1 MQRNYLTIALRNLAR
16 NKLYSFINIGG
27 MAVGIAC
34 SLLISLWVWDEVTYN
49 RFHENADRLGVLVT
63 IDVFSDKITARRRA
77 PLPAYEYLKA
87 YDSRIKNACI
97 SHEGGAKLLKV
108 GDKVIFSDG
117 KFVSHEFLSM
127 FQFPLLRGS
136 VKDALIEP
144 RSIVLTETIAKEL
157 FGEKDPMGQFIQFDN
172 KFEMKVT
179 GILKDL
185 PKNSSFD
192 FEFLFPWSAIVTGS
206 PDWIKENSNWE
217 NEAFQV
223 YIEMQEGADI
233 REINSS
239 FTKLIREKRGNENK
253 SEIAVYPLL
262 DWRLYTNF
270 QNGKL
275 VGGMIDYVKSFSLIG
290 LFILLIACI
299 NFMNLATARSERR
312 AREVGIR
319 KTIGSRRIELVRQF
333 LGESV
338 LLTAL
343 AFLVAL
349 VIVQLALPVF
359 NNLVHKQ
366 LFIDYASP
374 IGWAIAIAFIL
385 VVGIFSGSYPAF
397 YLSSFNPVKV
407 LKGNIHVGRSNV
419 APRRV
424 LVSLQFCFSIF
435 LIVGMII
442 VYRQIQYVKDRDM
455 GYDRENLMM
464 FNANE
469 EMIKNYPEIERQ
481 LLASGIANSITVSG
495 SPVTDI
501 HRSSKLDWPGRP
513 AGLDISFSQVMTGH
527 NYARTLG
534 IKVVDGRDFT
544 DEFKSDSSSILLN
557 KAAVEDMGVQNPV
570 GMQVQVIP
578 YKKKWTVVGV
588 IDDVVMTSPFSEV
601 QPGFFMLIPR
611 WIDVITVRLEKSN
624 DLKETISKMESIFK
638 KLNPSYPF
646 EFQFVDDVFAKK
658 FKEINMIGILVSL
671 FAFLAIFITCLG
683 LFGLAAF
690 TAEQRTREIGIRKTM
705 GASTGSIIK
714 LLSKDFTRLVFTGF
728 ILAAPVSWWVLNN
741 YLERY
746 AYRIDFSWWI
756 IPAAGMASLVLTLI
770 IVSSLA
776 RRVVRGNVVQSLRS
790 E

>member
-1 MQRNYLTIALRNLAR
+1 MLRNYLTIAIRNLTR
-16 NKLYSFINIGG
+16 NTIYSFINIGG
-27 MAVGIAC
+27 MAVGIAY
-34 SLLISLWVWDEVTYN
+34 SLLISLWVWDEVTYD

-63 IDVFSDKITARRRA
+63 INVFSDKVTARRRV
-77 PLPAYEYLKA
+77 PLPAYEYLKE
-87 YDSRIKNACI
+87 YDSRIKNTCI
-97 SHEGGAKLLKV
+97 SHEGGDKLLKV
-108 GDKVIFSDG
+108 GDKIIFSEG
-117 KFVSHEFLSM
+117 KFVSNEFLSM
-127 FQFPLLRGS
+127 FRFPLLRGS
-136 VKDALIEP
+136 ANDALLEP
-144 RSIVLTETIAKEL
+144 GSIVLTEAVAKEL

-172 KFEMKVT
+172 KYEMKVT
-179 GILKDL
+179 GVLKDL

-206 PDWIKENSNWE
+206 PEWIKESSNWE
-217 NEAFQV
+217 DEAFQV
-223 YIEMQEGADI
+223 FIEMQEGADI
-233 REINSS
+233 QELNSS
-239 FTKLIREKRGNENK
+239 LTKLIREKRGNENK

-262 DWRLYTNF
+262 DWRLYSNF

-338 LLTAL
+338 LITAL

-349 VIVQLALPVF
+349 VIVQLALPFF
-359 NNLVHKQ
+359 NSLVHKQ
-366 LFIDYASP
+366 LSIDYASP
-374 IGWAIAIAFIL
+374 TVWAIAIAFIL

-407 LKGNIHVGRSNV
+407 LKGNLYVGRSTI
-419 APRRV
+419 APRKV
-424 LVSLQFCFSIF
+424 LVCMQFFFSIF

-442 VYRQIQYVKDRDM
+442 IYRQIQYVKHRDM
-455 GYDRENLMM
+455 GYDRESLVM

-469 EMIKNYPEIERQ
+469 EMIKNYPEIERE
-481 LLASGIANSITVSG
+481 LLALGIAKSITVSG

-501 HRSSKLDWPGRP
+501 HKSSKLDWPGRP
-513 AGLDISFSQVMTGH
+513 EGLDISFSQVMTGH

-557 KAAVEDMGVQNPV
+557 KAAVEVMGVQNPV
-570 GMQVQVIP
+570 GMQVQLIP

-611 WIDVITVRLEKSN
+611 WIEVITVRLEKSN
-624 DLKETISKMESIFK
+624 DLKETISRMESIFK

-646 EFQFVDDVFAKK
+646 EYQFVDDQFGKK
-658 FKEINMIGILVSL
+658 FKEIDMIGILVSL

-683 LFGLAAF
+683 LLGLAAF
-690 TAEQRTREIGIRKTM
+690 TAEQRTKEIGIRKTM
-705 GASTGSIIK
+705 GASTGSIIH
-714 LLSKDFTRLVFTGF
+714 LLSKDFTRLVITGF

-746 AYRIDFSWWI
+746 TYRIDFSWWI
-756 IPAAGMASLVLTLI
+756 IPSAGLAALLLTII
-770 IVSSLA
+770 IVSSQA
-776 RRVVRGNVVQSLRS
+776 RRVAMGNVVESLKC

>member
-728 ILAAPVSWWVLNN
+728 ILAAPVSWWVLDN